1 VVSEGDLLKPFADAN
16 QLRRDWWLGLLAEG
30 ESLAPVF
37 LDYIGHDHRAAAE
50 LMARPP
56 VTAGETASIPEL
68 AALMAQHK
76 IKRVLIR
83 QAGKL
88 TGIVSRCNI
97 VRVLSHNPQLLRRGT

>member
-37 LDYIGHDHRAAAE
+37 LDYIGHDHRAA
-50 LMARPP
+50 
-56 VTAGETASIPEL
+56 AGETASIPEL